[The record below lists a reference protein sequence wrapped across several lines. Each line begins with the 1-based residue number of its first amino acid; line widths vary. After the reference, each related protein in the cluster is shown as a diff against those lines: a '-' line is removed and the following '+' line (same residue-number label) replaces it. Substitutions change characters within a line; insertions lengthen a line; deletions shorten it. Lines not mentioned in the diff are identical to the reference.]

1 MLEDFAA
8 WSALELTPGAAELL
22 QRWTFEPLKIDGQTA
37 AIAAIDGTEIHFAIA
52 PEWRLKTITRART
65 HEFLAP
71 LMEPFGFLTTR
82 TEPDVSKDRFLTRLG
97 FCKTWNDGRFDHYLM
112 AELPFGKEN

>member
-65 HEFLAP
+65 REFLAP
-71 LMEPFGFLTTR
+71 LMELRGFLTTR
-82 TEPDVSKDRFLTRLG
+82 TEPDAAKDRFLRRLG
-97 FCKTWNDGRFDHYLM
+97 FCKTWNDGLLDHYILT
-112 AELPFGKEN
+112 ALPFEKEH